1 MATTSMATPPAMDD
15 KPTPSSRSRSST
27 SDEQKLRSSCESC
40 AQSKLKCS
48 GDKPACARCAKRGLA
63 CKYVVAKRGG
73 RKPKGYSSMNDN
85 NSPKRSEGSHSPA
98 ASQWSSTGHL
108 GRPYPYCDPTIRGS
122 ASPAVMSD
130 FYNPMDQTLS
140 EAPTSHMDMSMDF
153 DFNDCFSLGF
163 PGSNE
168 LLDFCNVGPAEM
180 FPSSLDS
187 SSSSSSS
194 GPESLCDAF
203 SLTDD
208 AMSDSFSAS
217 LPEPQPQIRAAPIDK
232 NPHSYQEACLNGSCS
247 CLVEALSL
255 MKQLVSSRS
264 RNGAAS
270 PPNIQTI
277 IDRNEATIES
287 VRRMLECSCSQDD
300 GYLLSVMSLIIFRV
314 LGWYATVAR
323 QTACEVDGQ
332 SSHSRQSSTSSLGS
346 YCLEGADSARMAAQ
360 LVLSEIH
367 HVRRIVHQLSLK
379 LKAQGEK
386 ERSRPDTSG
395 MEGLKMMDNEMT
407 SPLSATMYDQ
417 LDADLK
423 KRLRALSWEIID
435 RLRSIRSHDYDN
447 AFTIYHAA
455 LSLLVVPKASRLR
468 ANAMVSPEPE
478 AELPMRAQSYCTRAW
493 VQ

>member
-1 MATTSMATPPAMDD
+1 MATTSIATPPAMDI

-63 CKYVVAKRGG
+63 CQYVVAKRGG
-73 RKPKGYSSMNDN
+73 RKPKGYSSMNG
-85 NSPKRSEGSHSPA
+85 NSSSKRSEGSHSPA

-108 GRPYPYCDPTIRGS
+108 ERSYSCCDPTTSGS
-122 ASPAVMSD
+122 ASPAMMSD

-140 EAPTSHMDMSMDF
+140 DAPTSHMDMTMDF

-163 PGSNE
+163 PSSNE
-168 LLDFCNVGPAEM
+168 LSDFCNVVPSDT
-180 FPSSLDS
+180 FPTSLD
-187 SSSSSSS
+187 SSSS
-194 GPESLCDAF
+194 GPESLCDGF

-208 AMSDSFSAS
+208 AMSDLFSAS
-217 LPEPQPQIRAAPIDK
+217 LPEPQQQIFSAPIDK

-255 MKQLVSSRS
+255 MKQLVSSPS

-323 QTACEVDGQ
+323 QTACDVDGQ
-332 SSHSRQSSTSSLGS
+332 SSRSRQSSTSSLGS

-360 LVLSEIH
+360 LVLSELH

-379 LKAQGEK
+379 LKAQVEK
-386 ERSRPDTSG
+386 ERSRPDTS
-395 MEGLKMMDNEMT
+395 MEGLERVDNEMT
-407 SPLSATMYDQ
+407 LPLSATMYDQ

-423 KRLRALSWEIID
+423 KRLRALSWEMID
-435 RLRSIRSHDYDN
+435 RLRRY
-447 AFTIYHAA
+447 
-455 LSLLVVPKASRLR
+455 
-468 ANAMVSPEPE
+468 
-478 AELPMRAQSYCTRAW
+478 
-493 VQ
+493 

>member
-1 MATTSMATPPAMDD
+1 MSTTPMAAPPGADL
-15 KPTPSSRSRSST
+15 KPVTSSRGRSST

-63 CKYVVAKRGG
+63 CKYVIAKRGG
-73 RKPKGYSSMNDN
+73 RKPKGYTSTNDN
-85 NSPKRSEGSHSPA
+85 NPSKRREDSHSPA

-108 GRPYPYCDPTIRGS
+108 EQSYPYCDPTISGS
-122 ASPAVMSD
+122 ASPALIAMSD
-130 FYNPMDQTLS
+130 FYNPMDQNLPD
-140 EAPTSHMDMSMDF
+140 APTSHSDISMDF

-163 PGSNE
+163 PSSNE
-168 LLDFCNVGPAEM
+168 LSDFCNVGSTDM
-180 FPSSLDS
+180 FSPSLDS
-187 SSSSSSS
+187 SSSSST
-194 GPESLCDAF
+194 GPERQLLCDGF

-208 AMSDSFSAS
+208 AMSDLFPLSP
-217 LPEPQPQIRAAPIDK
+217 PEPQQQISCTPTDK

-255 MKQLVSSRS
+255 MKQLVSSPA

-323 QTACEVDGQ
+323 QTACDVDSQPSRSPQ
-332 SSHSRQSSTSSLGS
+332 SSISSAGS
-346 YCLEGADSARMAAQ
+346 GYCLEGADSARMAAQ

-386 ERSRPDTSG
+386 ERSRPETR
-395 MEGLKMMDNEMT
+395 MEGLEAMDNEMT
-407 SPLSATMYDQ
+407 LPLSATMYDQ
-417 LDADLK
+417 LDVDLK
-423 KRLRALSWEIID
+423 KRLRALSWEMID
-435 RLRSIRSHDYDN
+435 RLRRY
-447 AFTIYHAA
+447 
-455 LSLLVVPKASRLR
+455 
-468 ANAMVSPEPE
+468 
-478 AELPMRAQSYCTRAW
+478 
-493 VQ
+493 